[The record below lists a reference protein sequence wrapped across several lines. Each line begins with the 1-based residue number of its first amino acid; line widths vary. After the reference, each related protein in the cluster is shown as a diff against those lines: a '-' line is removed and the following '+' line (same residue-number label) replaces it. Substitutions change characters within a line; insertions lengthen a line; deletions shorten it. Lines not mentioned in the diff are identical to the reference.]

1 MFLYQKMNSAI
12 RTNLL
17 KTNEQ
22 GFRKYLVLT
31 TFALD
36 KDVKTIITKK
46 LMVISV
52 VELLKNKNSYN
63 NIRYL

>member
-1 MFLYQKMNSAI
+1 MNSAI

-17 KTNEQ
+17 KIDEQ
-22 GFRKYLVLT
+22 GFRKYLSLT

-36 KDVKTIITKK
+36 TDVKTIITKK

-52 VELLKNKNSYN
+52 VEFLTNKNGYN
-63 NIRYL
+63 NVIY